1 MDRRIQKL
9 NLISRKVDRW
19 TGRCVGGQLDR
30 QAEKQTD
37 RQIE

>member
-9 NLISRKVDRW
+9 NLIMLKVDRW

-30 QAEKQTD
+30 QTERQTG
-37 RQIE
+37 RQID